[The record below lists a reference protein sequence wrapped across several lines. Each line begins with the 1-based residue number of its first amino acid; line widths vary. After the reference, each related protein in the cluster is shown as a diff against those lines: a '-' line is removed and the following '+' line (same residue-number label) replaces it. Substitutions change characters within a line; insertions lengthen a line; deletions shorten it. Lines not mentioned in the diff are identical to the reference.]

1 MIKFHPRP
9 KKEEN
14 KDDKMI
20 HDEASMGDYWYE
32 KLIKK
37 AKKDSGIESNDQSI
51 KQIGQA

>member
-14 KDDKMI
+14 KEDKMI
-20 HDEASMGDYWYE
+20 HDEASMGEYWYK
-32 KLIKK
+32 KLIIK
-37 AKKDSGIESNDQSI
+37 AKKDSGIESYDQSN